1 MPVCGYLTDMLW
13 HQMNQRRNIQKI
25 VPLAHFKKEEL
36 KAKAL
41 ALAVSTG
48 EKAVSKSLLER
59 HLKYCENF

>member
-1 MPVCGYLTDMLW
+1 MLW

-41 ALAVSTG
+41 ALAVR
-48 EKAVSKSLLER
+48 EKKLY
-59 HLKYCENF
+59 LKVYWKDI